1 MPQERPPATPARID
15 RATARI
21 ARSVLPCLALATCFS
36 GDVTRGLPCTHDAA
50 CGGGL
55 ECVEGVCGGDES
67 EPATRTVLS
76 VLFVVTDDPDALA
89 VQTGIA
95 AASQAFVDI
104 LVREDI
110 DFRVGVISTAMDHP
124 QCAPGDDGA
133 LQLTSCRDRE
143 AEFPDEAVFAA
154 ACTDLCPE
162 AVQGDAATP
171 IPIAVDEGPERSR
184 PWVQFGPD
192 LEQTLFIGDLEPDQ
206 YIGCYL
212 PRGVTGC
219 PYEQP
224 LAALVRALERM
235 RDPTDASHGFISDG
249 GLLAV
254 VFVGRGNECS
264 YAADA
269 AAIFDPAGPRTFW
282 PEGLESAD
290 PSICWRAGAA
300 CTNLDPESHRYFE
313 CHPVDLAADGSP
325 ASPDDAVLLPV
336 DATAEAVRQA
346 VTDLGAE
353 LLVAGVLGVPADYEG
368 DALPYLEP
376 DPETPDEFGVAPGCV
391 DAGVVAAPPLRLQAL
406 GAALDPSG
414 MFLASV
420 CGASTRPLVDLAR
433 QLAMQMKMPL
443 PAEP

>member
-1 MPQERPPATPARID
+1 MPRRDLPSPHTRRPLSSTRL
-15 RATARI
+15 
-21 ARSVLPCLALATCFS
+21 LPCLALATCFS
-36 GDVTRGLPCTHDAA
+36 GEVTRGLPCTSSTA

-55 ECVEGVCGGDES
+55 ECVEGICGGDES

-76 VLFVVTDDPDALA
+76 VLFVVTDDPDAGEL
-89 VQTGIA
+89 QTRLA
-95 AASQAFVDI
+95 AAAPAFVDI
-104 LVREDI
+104 LIKEDL

-124 QCAPGDDGA
+124 QCAAGDDGA

-143 AEFPDEAVFAA
+143 AEFPGEDLFTA
-154 ACTDLCPE
+154 ACTALCPE
-162 AVQGDAATP
+162 DVQGDAAEPLP
-171 IPIAVDEGPERSR
+171 IDLGEGPERAP
-184 PWVQFGPD
+184 PWVQVGPD
-192 LEQTLFIGDLEPDQ
+192 LEQSPLIGDLEPDQ

-219 PYEQP
+219 RYEQP

-235 RDPTDASHGFISDG
+235 RDPTDPNYGFVSDG

-254 VFVGRGNECS
+254 IFIGRGNECS

-269 AAIFDPAGPRTFW
+269 AAIFDPDGPRTFW
-282 PEGLESAD
+282 SEGLESAD
-290 PSICWRAGAA
+290 PSICWHAGAA
-300 CTNLDPESHRYFE
+300 CTNLDPEEHRWFE
-313 CHPVDLAADGSP
+313 CHSVDLAADGSP

-336 DATAEAVRQA
+336 DATAESVRQA

-353 LLVAGVLGVPADYEG
+353 LLVAGVLGIPSDYAG
-368 DALPYLEP
+368 GPLPYLEP
-376 DPETPDEFGVAPGCV
+376 MPATPETPAPFGVAPGCSV
-391 DAGVVAAPPLRLQAL
+391 TGLDAAPPLRLQAF

-420 CGASTRPLVDLAR
+420 CGSPDKPLAALAR

-443 PAEP
+443 QGEP